1 MERKTYALGNLPKPV
16 LRPDFHKLDDLCGE
30 IFQNFLFA
38 KWKDIDHKN
47 TNRCIYIKSCKDLCW
62 RMVMVEKILNGVARI
77 LN

>member
-38 KWKDIDHKN
+38 KWKD
-47 TNRCIYIKSCKDLCW
+47 RP
-62 RMVMVEKILNGVARI
+62 
-77 LN
+77 

>member
-16 LRPDFHKLDDLCGE
+16 LRP
-30 IFQNFLFA
+30 NFTNSMTFA
-38 KWKDIDHKN
+38 VKSSGTFCLQSGRTDHRN